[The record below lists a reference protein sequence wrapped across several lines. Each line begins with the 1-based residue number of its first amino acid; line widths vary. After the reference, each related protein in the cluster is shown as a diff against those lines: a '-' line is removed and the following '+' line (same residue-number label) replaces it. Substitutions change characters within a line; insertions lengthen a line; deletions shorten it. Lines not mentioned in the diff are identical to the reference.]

1 MKLNKLGFAR
11 YLRQRQTETE
21 KLLWFNLRNK
31 KLKGIKFKRQVV
43 IGPYIV
49 DFVSFE
55 KMLIIELD
63 GGQHNSPN
71 VIVKDQKRTE
81 YLKGLGFKVVRYWDN
96 EVFNHLEGVLEDILA
111 KTSTSP

>member
-1 MKLNKLGFAR
+1 MKLSKLEFAR

-21 KLLWFNLRNK
+21 KLLWFNLRSK
-31 KLKGIKFKRQVV
+31 KLNGIKFKRQTV

-71 VIVKDQKRTE
+71 VIIKDKERTR
-81 YLKGLGFKVVRYWDN
+81 YLEDLGYIVVRYWDN
-96 EVFNHLEGVLEDILA
+96 EVFNHLEAVLEDILS